1 MRLLHTSD
9 WHLGQHF
16 MGKTRLAEHQAFLGW
31 LTEQI
36 RQHDIDVVIVA
47 GDIFDTGTPPSYARE
62 LYNNFVVSVQA
73 SGVTLVL
80 LGGNHDSAA
89 MLGESRELL
98 ACLNTIVVPSRAESS
113 VLPLKTRQGET
124 AALLCTLPYLR
135 PRDVLGSQAGQ
146 GLAEKQQNLQ
156 QAIVDTYQTFF
167 EQAQLLRHSTGPLPL
182 IATGHLTTIGAQMS
196 DSVREIYIGSL
207 EAFPAAGFPPFDYI
221 ALGHIHRPQ
230 RVAGLE
236 HIRYCGSPI
245 PLSFDEAGQQK
256 EVLMVE
262 ITSASG
268 QTSPLSITALPVP
281 CFQPMQTVRGSL
293 TTLED
298 SIKQVATSG
307 TADKPVWIDITVKV
321 DGYISDLQTPLRK
334 ITDGLPVEILRIHRE
349 RQTAPTA
356 LRRQAQETLVE
367 LTPQD
372 VFKHRLAHE
381 NLDSALQTALE
392 TLYQHVIEDVR
403 EQTR

>member
-16 MGKTRLAEHQAFLGW
+16 MGKTRMAEHQAFLGW

-36 RQHDIDVVIVA
+36 EQHAIDAVIVA

-62 LYNNFVVSVQA
+62 LYNNFVVGVQA
-73 SGVTLVL
+73 SGATLLL

-89 MLGESRELL
+89 VLGESRELL
-98 ACLNTIVVPSRAESS
+98 ACLNTVVVPSRAESS
-113 VLPLKTRQGET
+113 VVPLKTRHGET

-135 PRDVLGSQAGQ
+135 PRDVLSSQSGQ
-146 GLAEKQQNLQ
+146 SLAEKQQSLQ

-167 EQAQLLRHSTGPLPL
+167 EQAQQLRHTTGPLPL
-182 IATGHLTTIGAQMS
+182 IATGHLTTIGAQLS
-196 DSVREIYIGSL
+196 ESVREIYIGSL

-230 RVAGLE
+230 RVAGLD
-236 HIRYCGSPI
+236 HIRYSGSPI

-256 EVLMVE
+256 EVLLVE
-262 ITSASG
+262 FTSDSTQTGPINIT
-268 QTSPLSITALPVP
+268 PLPVP
-281 CFQPMQTVRGSL
+281 CFQPMQAVRGSL
-293 TTLED
+293 ATLED
-298 SIKQVATSG
+298 TLKQVASSG
-307 TADKPVWIDITVKV
+307 TAEKPVWIDITVTV

-349 RQTAPTA
+349 RQTTPTP
-356 LRRQAQETLVE
+356 LRRHAQETLVE

-372 VFKHRLAHE
+372 VFKHRLTQEH
-381 NLDSALQTALE
+381 LDSDLQIALE
-392 TLYQHVIEDVR
+392 KLYQQVIDEVR